1 MTPQIIFQKN
11 SFFTTNFLI
20 KAVIKEEPAPEKI
33 LQNGTFQKLMDSVK
47 LINFA
52 EELFNLEVK
61 NMTDLMAERENAR
74 AEGLEQGLAEGRAA
88 GIAEGKAEGL
98 EKGFEKIL
106 EIMKQLG
113 VSDDL
118 LLKARKIAEE
128 SK

>member
-1 MTPQIIFQKN
+1 
-11 SFFTTNFLI
+11 
-20 KAVIKEEPAPEKI
+20 
-33 LQNGTFQKLMDSVK
+33 MDSVK

-74 AEGLEQGLAEGRAA
+74 AEGLEQGLAEG
-88 GIAEGKAEGL
+88 KAEGL
-98 EKGFEKIL
+98 EKGL

>member
-1 MTPQIIFQKN
+1 M
-11 SFFTTNFLI
+11 
-20 KAVIKEEPAPEKI
+20 
-33 LQNGTFQKLMDSVK
+33 MDSVK

-74 AEGLEQGLAEGRAA
+74 AEGLEQGLAEG
-88 GIAEGKAEGL
+88 KAEGL
-98 EKGFEKIL
+98 EKGFEKGL